1 MALKSSRGTPT
12 AAAIREFWRD
22 AGALRA
28 SRGEGEGEGGREE
41 GGEGGRGRE
50 GRREGRREGEREGER
65 EGGREGEGEGERDDS
80 WAHASPSASGR
91 AMRKHHRRAATA
103 ARNSGPV
110 WFRVGGTGP
119 ARSAEG
125 PRTRGGRNQRGR
137 QTAISGSRMP
147 AGFMRLVLNSS
158 QIKGRLRYSSW
169 EEGGKGGR
177 GSLVVPELCV
187 HADCNLHVREDMP
200 SQEP

>member
-28 SRGEGEGEGGREE
+28 SRGEGGGKEGGS
-41 GGEGGRGRE
+41 GRGS
-50 GRREGRREGEREGER
+50 ER
-65 EGGREGEGEGERDDS
+65 EGGRERGREGERERERGSVMIRGRTRHLLRAD
-80 WAHASPSASGR
+80 AQCGNIIGEQPPPRAIRGRSGFALAELGR
-91 AMRKHHRRAATA
+91 PDQRRGRGHGEDGISATA
-103 ARNSGPV
+103 NSNR
-110 WFRVGGTGP
+110 RVTNACWIYAFG
-119 ARSAEG
+119 AEL
-125 PRTRGGRNQRGR
+125 
-137 QTAISGSRMP
+137 IS
-147 AGFMRLVLNSS
+147 N
-158 QIKGRLRYSSW
+158 KGRLRYSSW
-169 EEGGKGGR
+169 EEGGREGR